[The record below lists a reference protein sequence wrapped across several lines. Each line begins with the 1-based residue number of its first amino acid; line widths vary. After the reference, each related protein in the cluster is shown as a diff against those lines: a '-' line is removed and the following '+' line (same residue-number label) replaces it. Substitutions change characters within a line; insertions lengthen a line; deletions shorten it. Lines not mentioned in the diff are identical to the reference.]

1 MGTVVV
7 ETQSTL
13 RDIEQRLDRFF
24 RNPAERGELEATAP
38 MFDQVCG
45 VLSVLGADEPV
56 AALRSVQASVRQFA
70 DPKAPAQPE
79 EFARI
84 AGNLGAVGF
93 FIESMGQDI
102 DRPRGMF
109 HFDPATGVFSAD
121 LTQQPA
127 GLRLMPTTRSPRVF
141 RSRVLSIRAGPRTS
155 KLRRH
160 SISSSR
166 RRWPSDWCSTTATA
180 PHSKA

>member
-1 MGTVVV
+1 
-7 ETQSTL
+7 
-13 RDIEQRLDRFF
+13 
-24 RNPAERGELEATAP
+24 
-38 MFDQVCG
+38 MFDQICG

-56 AALRSVQASVRQFA
+56 AALRSVQESVRKFA
-70 DPKAPAQPE
+70 DPNAPAQAE

-109 HFDPATGVFSAD
+109 HFDPATGIFSAD

-127 GLRLMPTTRSPRVF
+127 SATADNDETITARIPEPHTLCTVTAPTDFAANRMR
-141 RSRVLSIRAGPRTS
+141 
-155 KLRRH
+155 
-160 SISSSR
+160 SSSASARCCATIPSSPCDWASPGPASRFASCSTR
-166 RRWPSDWCSTTATA
+166 RRARPRRLV
-180 PHSKA
+180 